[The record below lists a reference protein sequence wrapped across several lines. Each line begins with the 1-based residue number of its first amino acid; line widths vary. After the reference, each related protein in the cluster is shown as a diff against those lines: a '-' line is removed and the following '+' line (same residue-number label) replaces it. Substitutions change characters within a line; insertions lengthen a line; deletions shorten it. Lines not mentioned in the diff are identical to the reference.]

1 MDRLE
6 EIPINIFQLNILLD
20 ENEKDGFEYIKNNNV
35 YCVTC
40 KKMCVKGI
48 EIKEMYLTSLN
59 DIKICGICN
68 KCKNKVTRI
77 LEFGENKRFFNNAN
91 KFRKSIQ

>member
-1 MDRLE
+1 MDRPE

-20 ENEKDGFEYIKNNNV
+20 KKEKEVLENITNSNV
-35 YCVTC
+35 YCVKC

-77 LEFGENKRFFNNAN
+77 LEFGENKKFFDKAN
-91 KFRKSIQ
+91 KFRKSIK